1 MRLSKTQRKGAF
13 AISRNENIVSQ
24 QIKNIILRCFEIIT
38 FREFKMSLHSRL
50 VLAFLALFFLFSCS
64 SSKSQND
71 SDSIPDSD
79 TGTHDSET
87 VDADSDMQ
95 EAEIVDDSEEMP
107 DHNEDQNNVPDADS
121 DECYPSLSQ
130 AAFPYYDED
139 GKITFCRPDCDTP
152 TADDPICIGNLW
164 DEQNNALCHEYPE
177 YACCGTPCVL
187 ESLKPMTKEEVDE
200 MYTTNIAMHKCDLK
214 ISPWSWG
221 YDGSHGVVKSWNM
234 SEGKIGFY
242 LTPVNLS
249 IKTWPVK
256 TKFVTYDIATQ
267 KYSLV
272 IPARA
277 QEQAYYKGKRLAL
290 IADTRSLDLNNSNIF
305 LAYIDDDA
313 KVEIVYDKKVQS
325 ISYEP
330 ALNEKWAF
338 VNLVEA
344 DSKRMMYA
352 KVGEW
357 KWTSLGDGL
366 GWIPSIVGNRL
377 ALFRD
382 DLKGYICDLDKY
394 PKSLDE
400 CYNVNEGEKI
410 RYLVLDKEDSNRA
423 VYSANQGKIVLME
436 YKEGKWNYSDLIT
449 SYSDEITGKVNILG
463 FIINMFRGNML
474 LYEEAF
480 TTGEQGEVP
489 ANKLCYYNLTSKK
502 SYCMKKMED
511 DSEYNGVPIYPYGD
525 AEFEGKWLLYQKV
538 SSTPFILR
546 DMECY
551 CKEEG
556 VCPFEE

>member
-1 MRLSKTQRKGAF
+1 MRRIFYL
-13 AISRNENIVSQ
+13 
-24 QIKNIILRCFEIIT
+24 ILLI
-38 FREFKMSLHSRL
+38 
-50 VLAFLALFFLFSCS
+50 LFVSCS

-71 SDSIPDSD
+71 SDSIPDTDSNTQDSGTVNDDSD
-79 TGTHDSET
+79 TH
-87 VDADSDMQ
+87 
-95 EAEIVDDSEEMP
+95 EAEIVDDSEATP
-107 DHNEDQNNVPDADS
+107 DQDS
-121 DECYPSLSQ
+121 YSDSEKSDTDECYPSLSQ
-130 AAFPYYDED
+130 AAFPYYDKD
-139 GKITFCRPDCDTP
+139 GKITFCRPNCDTP

-164 DEQNNALCHEYPE
+164 DEQNEKLCHEYPE

-234 SEGKIGFY
+234 SEGKMGFY

-338 VNLVEA
+338 VNLVDA
-344 DSKRMMYA
+344 NSKRMMYA

-556 VCPFEE
+556 VCPMEE

>member
-1 MRLSKTQRKGAF
+1 MRKFSK
-13 AISRNENIVSQ
+13 
-24 QIKNIILRCFEIIT
+24 II
-38 FREFKMSLHSRL
+38 
-50 VLAFLALFFLFSCS
+50 ALFLLFLLFSCS
-64 SSKSQND
+64 SSNSSND
-71 SDSIPDSD
+71 SDIIPDSD
-79 TGTHDSET
+79 INTQDSESIDDDFDSQDT
-87 VDADSDMQ
+87 DIIDDKDQSDDSDS
-95 EAEIVDDSEEMP
+95 DSEKS
-107 DHNEDQNNVPDADS
+107 DT
-121 DECYPSLSQ
+121 DECYPPLSQ
-130 AAFPYYDED
+130 APFPYYDKD
-139 GKITFCRPDCDTP
+139 GRITFCRPNCDTP

-164 DEQNNALCHEYPE
+164 DEQNDALCHEYPE
-177 YACCGTPCVL
+177 YACCGTPCIL
-187 ESLKPMTKEEVDE
+187 ESLKPWTKERLIEEYPTVAE
-200 MYTTNIAMHKCDLK
+200 LIPMHKCDLL
-214 ISPWSWG
+214 INQVNWG
-221 YDGSHGVVKSWNM
+221 SDGSHGVVKSWNM
-234 SEGKIGFY
+234 SDGKIGFY
-242 LTPVNLS
+242 LTPVNLP
-249 IKTWPVK
+249 IKKWPVK

-305 LAYIDDDA
+305 LAYISDDA

-338 VNLVEA
+338 VNLVDA
-344 DSKRMMYA
+344 NSKRMMYA

-382 DLKGYICDLDKY
+382 DLKGYICDLNKY

-436 YKEGKWNYSDLIT
+436 YKDEKWNYSDLVT
-449 SYSDEITGKVNILG
+449 SFSDEITGKVNILG

-480 TTGEQGEVP
+480 TAGEQGAVP

-556 VCPFEE
+556 ICPFEE

>member
-1 MRLSKTQRKGAF
+1 MKKYL
-13 AISRNENIVSQ
+13 NLLV
-24 QIKNIILRCFEIIT
+24 IL
-38 FREFKMSLHSRL
+38 L
-50 VLAFLALFFLFSCS
+50 VFLGLFFLISCS
-64 SSKSQND
+64 SSQSSND
-71 SDSIPDSD
+71 SDSISDVDTDTQDSEIRDDDTDKDTDSIENSDKTPDSD
-79 TGTHDSET
+79 SNSEK
-87 VDADSDMQ
+87 SDT
-95 EAEIVDDSEEMP
+95 
-107 DHNEDQNNVPDADS
+107 
-121 DECYPSLSQ
+121 DECYPPLSQ
-130 AAFPYYDED
+130 AAFPYYDKD

-164 DEQNNALCHEYPE
+164 DEQNEKLCHEYPE

-449 SYSDEITGKVNILG
+449 SYSDEITGKVNVLG

-556 VCPFEE
+556 VCPFE

>member
-1 MRLSKTQRKGAF
+1 MQRN
-13 AISRNENIVSQ
+13 S
-24 QIKNIILRCFEIIT
+24 IIML
-38 FREFKMSLHSRL
+38 
-50 VLAFLALFFLFSCS
+50 FLALLFFVSCS
-64 SSKSQND
+64 SSHSSADSDVMPD
-71 SDSIPDSD
+71 SDSDNSGIADVDISEDSD
-79 TGTHDSET
+79 P
-87 VDADSDMQ
+87 
-95 EAEIVDDSEEMP
+95 VDDSDKTP
-107 DHNEDQNNVPDADS
+107 DFDADNDS
-121 DECYPSLSQ
+121 TECQPPLSE
-130 AAFPYYDED
+130 APFPYYDAN

-164 DEQNNALCHEYPE
+164 DEQNDKLCHEYPE
-177 YACCGTPCVL
+177 YACCGTPCVM
-187 ESLKPMTKEEVDE
+187 ESFKPLTIEDLVAYDP
-200 MYTTNIAMHKCDLK
+200 NARDFISMHKCDLL
-214 ISPWSWG
+214 INQINWG
-221 YDGSHGVVKSWNM
+221 IDGSGGVVKSWNM

-242 LTPVNLS
+242 LSPSLTLS
-249 IKTWPVK
+249 IKEWPVK
-256 TKFVTYDIATQ
+256 TKYITYDINKQ
-267 KYSLV
+267 KYNFI
-272 IPARA
+272 IPARHN
-277 QEQAYYKGKRLAL
+277 EQSYYKGKRLAL
-290 IADTRSLDLNNSNIF
+290 IADTRSLDLNNENIF
-305 LAYIDDDA
+305 LAYIGDDG
-313 KVEIVYDKKVQS
+313 KVEIVYDKKVKS

-344 DSKRMMYA
+344 GSKRMLYA

-377 ALFRD
+377 ALYRD

-394 PKSLDE
+394 PKSLGE
-400 CYNVNEGEKI
+400 CYNVNEEDKI

-480 TTGEQGEVP
+480 NMGSQSQIM

-502 SYCMKKMED
+502 SYCMKKMDD

-525 AEFEGKWLLYQKV
+525 AEFEEKWLLYQKV
-538 SSTPFILR
+538 SSTPLILR